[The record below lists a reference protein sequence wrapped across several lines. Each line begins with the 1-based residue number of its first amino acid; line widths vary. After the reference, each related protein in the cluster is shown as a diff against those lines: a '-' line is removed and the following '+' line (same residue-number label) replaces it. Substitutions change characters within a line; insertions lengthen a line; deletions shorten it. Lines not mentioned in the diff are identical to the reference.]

1 MSISIAL
8 DTSKCQAYGL
18 CVGIAPDVFDV
29 PSGSSVA
36 VLLRDVADQDEL
48 EDLEEAVRSCPAQ
61 AIALANLALTA
72 GGA

>member
-18 CVGIAPDVFDV
+18 CVGIVPDVFDV

-36 VLLRDVADQDEL
+36 VVLREVADEDER
-48 EDLEEAVRSCPAQ
+48 EDLEEAARSCPAQ
-61 AIALANLALTA
+61 AIVLTN
-72 GGA
+72 GA